1 MSESPVLKTMNMV
14 STEGL
19 AEAAG
24 LKVGSVRVMAARA
37 RRRREMSRPLPT
49 DLPEPDFYLFRS
61 PLWRKS
67 SVTKWLKAREAANLV
82 PTSSKTQ
89 AKPPAKTSAKK
100 VAKKAAKAG

>member
-1 MSESPVLKTMNMV
+1 MTESPVLKTMNMV

-24 LKVGSVRVMAARA
+24 LQVGSVRVMVSRA

-67 SVTKWLKAREAANLV
+67 TVTKWIKARKAANLDV
-82 PTSSKTQ
+82 
-89 AKPPAKTSAKK
+89 PAKAPAAKK
-100 VAKKAAKAG
+100 SSGKKAS